1 MVMKREISEAALPG
15 RTVDLWTP
23 WGILRLTDPEDA
35 ARQERKPRPRVWM
48 RPAGDMPVHERP
60 VHERP
65 ARERDIETRA

>member
-1 MVMKREISEAALPG
+1 MKREISEATLPG
-15 RTVDLWTP
+15 RKIDLWTP

-35 ARQERKPRPRVWM
+35 AKERRKRLPRAWT

-65 ARERDIETRA
+65 ARERDAETHA